1 MGPSMNKE
9 FILKVAA
16 LIVTLFIGYLWSGG
30 VWEYRHK
37 DRFMF
42 KSNKLTG
49 TTYVLYESE
58 WKRIRHGGE
67 LK

>member
-1 MGPSMNKE
+1 MNRE
-9 FILKVAA
+9 LALKAVA
-16 LIVTLFIGYLWSGG
+16 LIGTLFIGYLWSGG
-30 VWEYRHK
+30 MWEYRHNN
-37 DRFMF
+37 RFVF

-49 TTYVLYESE
+49 TSYVLYESE